1 MSDED
6 LVPCPEF
13 DRKHIETLV
22 GTKIKNLNLY
32 IRAFTH
38 KSALK
43 KYELSDDYETLEF
56 MGDSVL
62 GFVITKYLFD
72 RYSDK
77 KEGFLTRARTK
88 IVRSQTL
95 AEFAKKL
102 NLGSLILMDDKG
114 VRNNWNNNPKILEDC
129 FEAFVGAIYLDL
141 GIVHARDFILN
152 ILETHDISL
161 EDDNYKDQVM
171 RYCQAQKHTLPEYTV
186 VSHENGIF
194 CIQLMMNDIV
204 YGCGYAKTK
213 KEAEQNAAFITLKTL
228 NLKIPKHASG
238 CTETNRTSLC
248 RSKV

>member
-1 MSDED
+1 MSDDE

-13 DRKHIETLV
+13 NRAQIESLV

-43 KYELSDDYETLEF
+43 KYQLTDDYETLEF

-95 AEFAKKL
+95 ADFARKL

-114 VRNNWNNNPKILEDC
+114 TRNNWNNNPKILEDC

-141 GIVHARDFILN
+141 GMVHARDFILN
-152 ILETHDISL
+152 ILNTHDISL

-171 RYCQAQKHTLPEYTV
+171 RYCQALKQKLPEYTV

-194 CIQLMMNDIV
+194 CVQLMMNDIV

-228 NLKIPKHASG
+228 NLKIPKHASSG
-238 CTETNRTSLC
+238 AETPRTAV
-248 RSKV
+248 RGPKV

>member
-1 MSDED
+1 MSEDE

-13 DRKHIETLV
+13 NRKHIETLV

-32 IRAFTH
+32 TRAFTH

-43 KYELSDDYETLEF
+43 KYQLEDDYETLEF

-72 RYSDK
+72 RYADK

-95 AEFAKKL
+95 AGFAKKL
-102 NLGSLILMDDKG
+102 GLGDLILMDDKG
-114 VRNNWNNNPKILEDC
+114 IRNNWNNNPKILEDC
-129 FEAFVGAIYLDL
+129 FEALVGAIYLDL
-141 GIVHARDFILN
+141 GMIYARDFILN
-152 ILETHDISL
+152 VIDTHDISL

-171 RYCQAQKHTLPEYTV
+171 RYCQSQKQKIPEYPV

-194 CIQLMMNDIV
+194 CVQLVMNDIV

-228 NLKIPKHASG
+228 NLKIPKHASSSS
-238 CTETNRTSLC
+238 ETH
-248 RSKV
+248 